1 MITPEVLIVAF
12 ACGFVAAP
20 ARRSDGAHR
29 DHRSTAAARHLS
41 ANPTQGATLG
51 V

>member
-20 ARRSDGAHR
+20 ARRTLPTILRAR
-29 DHRSTAAARHLS
+29 DRWGL
-41 ANPTQGATLG
+41 
-51 V
+51 